1 MLKDITLKQ
10 VAIAITVALTIT
22 SCGGN
27 SESPEAVALYDSAKA
42 CLDAHQPQQ
51 ALSIIDSLA
60 ASFPKEIT
68 VQRRAMHLRT
78 LPTAQ

>member
-68 VQRRAMHLRT
+68 VQRCAIH
-78 LPTAQ
+78 